1 MKTYQKILTVLLVV
15 LTSKVSAQEESKV
28 ALNGYKGNYIYNVFK
43 PASVSRPDGD
53 VVGFRLDRK
62 EQREAN
68 WQTLYQFSTPSNYNE
83 LNNNFEAAKKK
94 VFDFNPAIAYSIE
107 EIWPAFKKTFDYDSI
122 APYVTQQVVA
132 IAFNILLVDT
142 TAKKGLTYQYK
153 LVQLK
158 KDGTEALNYTS
169 DAVSSNEVLMANRP
183 KKSSRKVNGTV
194 FRMEWKAKMNGKLPE
209 ALLIKRSNGI
219 NAPFNRLQASYAIT
233 QLGDSVI
240 YTVDDDQIRKEELY
254 QYTITPVNRFGG
266 SANIVSDT
274 LSAAILDEQL
284 LRPKIF
290 TAIADTV
297 KNSIILNWSFIK
309 PEFVGAVSVY
319 RSIDYEGNYELLS
332 STSGYN
338 YIDNTVVA
346 GQKYYYYL
354 VVTDQLARTTERSIK
369 VYGLAYKKQKSD
381 RPVNVVVVAKNN
393 QNTISWTDLNNDTR
407 GFYVY
412 RTGGIDGEL
421 RSISAII
428 YSDKKALGQ
437 FSFTDTASNLSGK
450 VGYAVVAENLS
461 NSRSDFSRMVYVQ
474 SLTKTALA
482 PTVIDF
488 KNTGSG
494 IYLFWQNLETPK
506 TSVGYNIYRKNG
518 AENYIK
524 VNRIP
529 VSSAKTSYLDNF
541 MLNDV
546 ALSYKMT
553 SVNEAGLE
561 SEFSNE
567 INVMN
572 AQAVYAPT
580 SLKSFL
586 NTEKKVMLQWQPSQS
601 SVAKYEIYR
610 YVRDAEPVKIATVD
624 AQVLT
629 YTDATFNKEKNNYYF
644 IKTVGVNGKTSLP
657 SSETYMSKQ
666 SN

>member
-1 MKTYQKILTVLLVV
+1 MKTYQKILIVLLA
-15 LTSKVSAQEESKV
+15 LLASKVGAQEESKV

-43 PASVSRPDGD
+43 PASLSRPDGE

-68 WQTLYQFSTPSNYNE
+68 WQTLYQFSTPSNYDE
-83 LNNNFEAAKKK
+83 LNNNFKDAKKK

-122 APYVTQQVVA
+122 APYVTQQAVA

-169 DAVSSNEVLMANRP
+169 DPVSSNDVLVANRP
-183 KKSSRKVNGTV
+183 KKSGRKINGVV

-209 ALLIKRSNGI
+209 ALLIKRSDGI
-219 NAPFNRLQASYAIT
+219 NAPFNRLQASYAIM
-233 QLGDSVI
+233 QQGDSVV
-240 YTVDDDQIRKEELY
+240 YTVDDDQVRKEELY

-266 SANIVSDT
+266 GANLVSDT

-297 KNSIILNWSFIK
+297 KNSIVLNWSFMK
-309 PEFVGAVSVY
+309 PEFVGAISVY
-319 RSIDYEGNYELLS
+319 RSTDYEGNYELLS

-338 YIDNTVVA
+338 YIDNTVIP

-393 QNTISWTDLNNDTR
+393 QNIVSWTDLNNDTR

-412 RTGGIDGEL
+412 RTGGINGEL
-421 RSISAII
+421 KPVSAII
-428 YSDKKALGQ
+428 YNDKKSLGQ
-437 FSFTDTASNLSGK
+437 FSFIDTASNLSGRI
-450 VGYAVVAENLS
+450 GYAVVVENLS
-461 NSRSDFSRMVYVQ
+461 NNRSDFSRIVYVQ
-474 SLTKTALA
+474 NLTKAPLA
-482 PTVIDF
+482 PTMIDF
-488 KNTGSG
+488 KNTGSAT
-494 IYLFWQNLETPK
+494 YLFWQNLETPK
-506 TSVGYNIYRKNG
+506 TSIGYNIYRKSG
-518 AENYIK
+518 DENYVK
-524 VNRIP
+524 VNRVP

-541 MLNDV
+541 VSIDV

-567 INVMN
+567 INVMS
-572 AQAVYAPT
+572 AQMVYAPA

-601 SVAKYEIYR
+601 SVARYEIYR
-610 YVRDAEPVKIATVD
+610 YVRNTEPIKIATVD
-624 AQVLT
+624 AKVLT
-629 YTDATFNKEKNNYYF
+629 YTDATFDKEKNNYYF
-644 IKTVGVNGKTSLP
+644 IKTVGINGKTSLP
-657 SSETYMSKQ
+657 SSETYTGKP